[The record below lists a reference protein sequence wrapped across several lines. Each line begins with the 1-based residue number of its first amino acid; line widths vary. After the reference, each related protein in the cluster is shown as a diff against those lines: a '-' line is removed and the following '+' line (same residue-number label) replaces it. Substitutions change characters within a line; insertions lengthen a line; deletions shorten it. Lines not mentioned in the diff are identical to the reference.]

1 MIVRIKRDKLWE
13 ILNTWYKTK
22 KEGREGEGKREGGGR
37 QERREEEKRNGS
49 GLGIFC

>member
-1 MIVRIKRDKLWE
+1 MIIRIKRDKLWE
-13 ILNTWYKTK
+13 ILNTWSKTK
-22 KEGREGEGKREGGGR
+22 KEGREGGGR